1 MRMRRLLTLILAL
14 ALLSALPGAARAE
27 YDGLMEEDRALFEKW
42 CVPEGDALTV
52 REGLRLLGNYAP
64 DYLYDPEKEDWDL
77 IEDPEAEKL
86 FEENES
92 LSFYWDEISFSRI
105 RLPES
110 LEIIGSEAFSGLHFT
125 EFTLPRGLKK
135 VCSYAFYACRFDV
148 FRIEAE
154 LPWEQLWFGILDC
167 TVKAWEVPEDH
178 PLYTVIDGALY
189 TRDGKTLL
197 NYPNGRTDAHWDVPA
212 GTERIAR
219 LAIRNEYLKTVSLPV
234 GLLAVEDW
242 AFAGC
247 GWLQAVAFPLT
258 VREIGRYVFDGCVSL
273 ELVSLPQGLTADRD
287 EDGWSVY
294 YPDDAIFRGD
304 NGDTWISGDPYDE
317 YGGYDGNYRGYYDV
331 VRLTG
336 DGEMV
341 PLYREAAGGEAVL
354 YLPDGY
360 VAMAMET
367 DGGRCRLED
376 LQMNRTLGWAP
387 LARVRLISNETL
399 FRYARGALRPEE
411 DTAPGRVWEEE
422 IDLRGPFVILYWDD
436 YCESVF
442 LPLTETKLYREADGP
457 EGDYGIAACA
467 DPYWSIPLMDAPG
480 GEETEKLHCGDQ
492 VKILEEKGG
501 YVRVS
506 TGFAEGWLAAENV
519 KKVPKTEEGK

>member
-1 MRMRRLLTLILAL
+1 MRRLLALMLAL
-14 ALLSALPGAARAE
+14 ALLLPGAARAE
-27 YDGLMEEDRALFEKW
+27 WLDEDVQADYEKW
-42 CVPEGDALTV
+42 CTLEGDTLTV
-52 REGLRLLGNYAP
+52 REGLRVLGGYVP
-64 DYLYDPEKEDWDL
+64 DWIYNPETDDWDET
-77 IEDPEAEKL
+77 EDPAAEQL
-86 FEENES
+86 FEENDS
-92 LSFYWDEISFSRI
+92 LYFYWDEVEFSRI
-105 RLPES
+105 QFPNS
-110 LEIIGSEAFSGLHFT
+110 LEMIGCEAFFGQDFT
-125 EFTLPRGLKK
+125 EFTLPKGLKK
-135 VCSYAFYACRFDV
+135 VLNDAFYCCTFGV

-154 LPWEQLWFGILDC
+154 LPWTQIRESMSECHVL
-167 TVKAWEVPEDH
+167 AWDVPEDH
-178 PLYTVIDGALY
+178 PLYTVRDGALY
-189 TRDGKTLL
+189 TKDGKTLL

-219 LAIRNEYLKTVSLPV
+219 YAIRNEYLKTVSLPV
-234 GLLAVEDW
+234 GLQAVEDW

-258 VREIGRYVFDGCVSL
+258 VREIGRDVFDECVSL
-273 ELVSLPQGLTADRD
+273 ELVSLPQGLTADKD

-294 YPDDAIFRGD
+294 YQDDAIFRGD

-331 VRLTG
+331 ARLTG

-341 PLYREAAGGEAVL
+341 PLYRNAAGGEAVL

-376 LQMNRTLGWAP
+376 LQMSRTLGWAP

-411 DTAPGRVWEEE
+411 DTAPGRVWDLEF
-422 IDLRGPFVILYWDD
+422 DLRGPFVMLYWDD

-492 VKILEEKGG
+492 VKILEENGG
-501 YVRVS
+501 FVRVS